1 MSRFKVKGKRFMAV
15 LFMLSFVMTMM
26 LGVSASAAEPDNGGI
41 SDGDAWAYVTDN
53 PNSFIGKGLTTDPS
67 AGTNL
72 AFVVGGTTYYFES
85 GQSKDTLTAT
95 AKTIIN
101 SSAVGDK
108 VNDITGNLGVG
119 ADIEGATVGLA
130 GFVPLVNM
138 FLGIAVVVVTLGLA
152 VFTAFDVCY
161 ICFPVFRN
169 KCEDM
174 KVNGGPGVKHGA
186 NGEVKLRFVSDEAQ
200 YAVNNS
206 ATIESG
212 KSPLTTYLAKRIWAY
227 IAVSI
232 ILFMFFTGQINIIT
246 EIAMGVVK
254 FIMEALS
261 SLT

>member
-1 MSRFKVKGKRFMAV
+1 
-15 LFMLSFVMTMM
+15 
-26 LGVSASAAEPDNGGI
+26 
-41 SDGDAWAYVTDN
+41 
-53 PNSFIGKGLTTDPS
+53 
-67 AGTNL
+67 
-72 AFVVGGTTYYFES
+72 
-85 GQSKDTLTAT
+85 
-95 AKTIIN
+95 
-101 SSAVGDK
+101 
-108 VNDITGNLGVG
+108 
-119 ADIEGATVGLA
+119 
-130 GFVPLVNM
+130 
-138 FLGIAVVVVTLGLA
+138 
-152 VFTAFDVCY
+152 
-161 ICFPVFRN
+161 
-169 KCEDM
+169 M

-186 NGEVKLRFVSDEAQ
+186 NGEAKLRFVSDEAQ